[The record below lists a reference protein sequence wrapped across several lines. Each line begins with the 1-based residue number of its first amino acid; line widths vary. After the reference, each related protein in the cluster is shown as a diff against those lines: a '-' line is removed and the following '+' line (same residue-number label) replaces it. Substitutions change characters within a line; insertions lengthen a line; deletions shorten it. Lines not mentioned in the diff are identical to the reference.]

1 MLRVRLPADLDVALE
16 RLKNQR
22 HVNVSSWVRAAL
34 RAALKHEL
42 HVGAVVPDSAPDPTP
57 PPTLLSSPI
66 SGWRPRKLPDGSW
79 GSLREGDTR
88 ALPADLVGQVIVI
101 ETQTDGTWQAA
112 VREEIERTE
121 TYVLVRD
128 SGKPSDTA

>member
-42 HVGAVVPDSAPDPTP
+42 NIGAVVPDSAPVP
-57 PPTLLSSPI
+57 PAPPALLSSPI
-66 SGWRPRKLPDGSW
+66 PGWRPRKYQGDW
-79 GSLREGDTR
+79 CSLWEGDTR
-88 ALPADLVGQVIVI
+88 ALPADLVDLVIVI
-101 ETQTDGTWQAA
+101 ETQSGETWQAS
-112 VREEIERTE
+112 VLEEIERAE

-128 SGKPSDTA
+128 SGKG